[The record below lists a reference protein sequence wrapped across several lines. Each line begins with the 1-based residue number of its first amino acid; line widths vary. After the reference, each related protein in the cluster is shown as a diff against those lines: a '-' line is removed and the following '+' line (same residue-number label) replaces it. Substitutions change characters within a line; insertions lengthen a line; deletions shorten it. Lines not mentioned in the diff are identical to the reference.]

1 MKKTLSLVL
10 ALCMMLTIM
19 LAATPALAED
29 TVSYTASGAKVI
41 TYGEQI
47 ELKVPVYQRAGIK
60 DPIENNYWT
69 RWIQANFGDKYNI
82 KVTFIPISRTDE
94 VNAFTTK
101 MTSKSTAPDMI
112 FHYDNPQLLAYI
124 DQEFVAPID
133 EAMVAEFMPD
143 YLAYVGADAYA
154 MGKYNYQGKLTQMFL
169 PAARDNADNWATVIR
184 ADWLEKVGL
193 PMPTCLEEYE
203 AALKAFKDA
212 NLGGDVTIP
221 ATAGVPSTTGT
232 RGDAYRTGHTDPREI
247 AIYSDLQV
255 VSLDWEPIRRTFETL
270 NRQYNAGLISPE
282 FALDSDGS
290 QAKSDFVNGRAG
302 VYGFYLSSN
311 SDVISTLM
319 ENCPDAKLA
328 ILDPHAGVPRG
339 ETLYDYKAAPIGIS
353 TGITAWCD
361 HPEAVMMY
369 INWMAQ
375 PEVLEYMQYGVE
387 GANYNVVNGLKVL
400 NSAYDGETRFAST
413 NANIDLFVMVSQ
425 TRRDAVSLEAMSAT
439 YCPNGYE
446 YLMEE
451 IFNYNSQKTYI
462 MNYQYTTPI
471 VSQSEYGETLR
482 TMFQSIATEV
492 ITCPVEEFNA
502 TYDRLLADYCAA
514 GLDEIH
520 AEKAKVYDAEN
531 PQ

>member
-1 MKKTLSLVL
+1 MKKFLSFVLALSMLLTLVL
-10 ALCMMLTIM
+10 ASV
-19 LAATPALAED
+19 PAMAED
-29 TVSYTASGAKVI
+29 VVSYTESGAKVI

-47 ELKVPVYQRAGIK
+47 ELKVPVYQRSGIK
-60 DPIENNYWT
+60 DPIEDNYWT
-69 RWIQANFGDKYNI
+69 HWIQENFGDKYNI

-124 DQEFVAPID
+124 DQEFVQPID
-133 EAMVAEFMPD
+133 EDMVKEYMPD
-143 YLAYVGADAYA
+143 YLAYVGEDAYN
-154 MGKYNYQGKLTQMFL
+154 MGKYNYNGTMTQMFF

-184 ADWLEKVGL
+184 TDWLEKCGL
-193 PMPTCLEEYE
+193 SMPTCLEEYE
-203 AALKAFKDA
+203 AALQAFKDN

-221 ATAGVPSTTGT
+221 ATQGVPSTTGT
-232 RGDAYRTGHTDPREI
+232 RGDAYRTGHTDAREI

-255 VSLDWEPIRRTFETL
+255 VSMDWEPIRRTFETL

-302 VYGFYLSSN
+302 VYGFYLSAN

-319 ENCPDAKLA
+319 ENCPDAKID
-328 ILDPHAGVPRG
+328 ILDPHAGVPKG

-353 TGITAWCD
+353 TGISAYCD

-387 GANYNVVNGLKVL
+387 GANYTVVDGLKVL
-400 NSAYDGETRFAST
+400 NSDYDGETRFAST
-413 NANIDLFVMVSQ
+413 NANIDLFIMVAQ
-425 TRRDAVSLEAMSAT
+425 TRRDATSLEAMAAT

-451 IFNYNSQKTYI
+451 IFNYNATKTYI

-471 VSQSEYGETLR
+471 ASQSEYGETLR
-482 TMFQSIATEV
+482 TMFQSFATDV
-492 ITCPVEEFNA
+492 ITCSPDEFDA
-502 TYDRLLADYCAA
+502 KYDALLADYCAA

-520 AEKAKVYDAEN
+520 AEKASVYDAEN